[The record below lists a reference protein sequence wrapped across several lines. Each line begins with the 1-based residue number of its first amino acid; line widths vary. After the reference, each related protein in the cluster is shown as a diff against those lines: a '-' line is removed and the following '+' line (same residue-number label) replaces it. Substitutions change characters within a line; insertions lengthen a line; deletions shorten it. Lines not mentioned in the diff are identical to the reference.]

1 MEVDFNATNKILYG
15 HQMLDIIRK
24 YNLMPEEIY
33 SEKNRLADEG
43 TLVKV
48 LFYNIVHQTRLP
60 AGISAVN
67 ANNCYDRIMYPIAS
81 LLFQSLGVPKEACVS
96 IFKTLQDMKFFL
108 QTGFGDWK
116 DFASADGF
124 TKTHGMCQGN
134 GAALAGWTVNSIAMI
149 QAHKRKGHGV
159 HLRCPITNKT
169 IHLAGTLFVDNSNIE
184 HLNLSKTD
192 SLGESHTA
200 LQDSVLNWGRLLL
213 AANGVL
219 KPAKCFYHMILFS
232 WKPDSSWKYNANK
245 KGTQAINTCSAG

>member
-1 MEVDFNATNKILYG
+1 
-15 HQMLDIIRK
+15 
-24 YNLMPEEIY
+24 
-33 SEKNRLADEG
+33 
-43 TLVKV
+43 
-48 LFYNIVHQTRLP
+48 
-60 AGISAVN
+60 
-67 ANNCYDRIMYPIAS
+67 
-81 LLFQSLGVPKEACVS
+81 
-96 IFKTLQDMKFFL
+96 MKFFL

-169 IHLAGTLFVDNSNIE
+169 IHLAGTLFVDDTNIE
-184 HLNLSKTD
+184 HLDLSKME